1 MFGLRWIG
9 RDQDGLIGFGRHF
22 VFIYSTCCFIYM
34 YFVEGGSL
42 LFAICSPLLCSALL
56 CSAGALFLRGPN
68 RLSAFSGL
76 KGGQREFTTPLGPRL
91 RPAVAPSV
99 TLSGPK
105 K

>member
-34 YFVEGGSL
+34 SFGEEGSL

-56 CSAGALFLRGPN
+56 CSAGALPEGTELTLCIFRV
-68 RLSAFSGL
+68 
-76 KGGQREFTTPLGPRL
+76 KGGQREFTAPLGPRL